1 MANKKNSQILEN
13 YEIGDSIG
21 KGRFAEV
28 FRAVKRDLGQEVAL
42 KILLPDWY
50 ENDMVRGQFMDQAKL
65 IARLRHPR
73 IVEALDLGEENG
85 RLYMAMEY
93 LPLGDLHQWLQ
104 SLDKKRP
111 VLLQVVTLVEDV
123 AAALDFIHSQKSQ
136 GEPLVH
142 GDVKPG
148 NILLTEE
155 RDSPGRLRAKLSDL
169 GLLTVLQKAVT
180 LSGSSTFPQSSP
192 LYISPEQANDLPPTP
207 FSDQYALGVV
217 AYELLTGQPPFAGG
231 SDVTVYRQ
239 HKQTPPQPP
248 SALVPDLPR
257 EIDEVLLRT
266 LAKDP
271 AGRYSNC
278 VSFARALR
286 QAVEIAEQKRFAE
299 RMAQARE
306 SLSEGQS
313 EKALLALEEARQIK
327 PDDGEVK
334 SLFEQAQKTAL
345 AARSYQEASDL
356 LDSARI
362 ESQKLRAE
370 APEYPDPQKLLVT
383 FAPPPPPWWQVM
395 IKRWKDVLI
404 ERSPLWLQSLLER
417 WKYALWFAIFLV
429 VLAILGSIN
438 HAATNETTDSDFQTR
453 VALFWTASPTI
464 TLTPTPTL
472 TPTLTPTPTA
482 TSTPSP
488 QPIAAENDSQ
498 VVLLRRL
505 DDVENAGTVRSVAFS
520 PIGDLFAAGSD
531 DGNLRI
537 WRVRDGLLRKR
548 IPAGAPVVSIAFS
561 PNGEILAAGL
571 GNGDITLWNAQSGES
586 LGEPL
591 RGHSDYVWSVAFSP
605 NGATL
610 ASGSHDRSIRLWNV
624 ESRQQFGSPLTGGY
638 AWNVAFSLN
647 GATLASGSEFETVR
661 LWDVENGQSLGVLLS
676 EKSGRVFSVAFSPVD
691 SNLLASG
698 SSDNTIRLWNVA
710 SQQEIGRLAGHSE
723 SVWRVAFSPDGATL
737 ASASSDDTIRLWD
750 VESQQKI
757 GDPLTGHSN
766 DVQSVSFSP
775 DGLWLASSSYNE
787 VFIWGVPRWDTLGT
801 PTLVPTV
808 TSTPTSTSTPV
819 FTP

>member
-1 MANKKNSQILEN
+1 MPDNKTSQIFEN
-13 YEIGDSIG
+13 YEIRDQIG

-50 ENDMVRGQFMDQAKL
+50 ENATVRGQFMEQAKL

-239 HKQTPPQPP
+239 HKQTQPQPP

-306 SLSEGQS
+306 ALGEGQS

-370 APEYPDPQKLLVT
+370 APDYPDPQKLLT
-383 FAPPPPPWWQVM
+383 QFAPRPPAWWQV
-395 IKRWKDVLI
+395 
-404 ERSPLWLQSLLER
+404 LLER
-417 WKYALWFAIFLV
+417 WKRALWVAAVFLI
-429 VLAILGSIN
+429 LAMMGIKIQGRPWI
-438 HAATNETTDSDFQTR
+438 AMAVQTPVFQTM
-453 VALFWTASPTI
+453 VGNYWTASPTI

-482 TSTPSP
+482 TLTPSP

-505 DDVENAGTVRSVAFS
+505 DDVENARYVRSVAFS
-520 PIGDLFAAGSD
+520 PTGGLFAASSD

-537 WRVRDGLLRKR
+537 WRVRDGLFLKK
-548 IPAGAPVVSIAFS
+548 IPAGAQVISIAFS
-561 PNGEILAAGL
+561 PDGEILAAGL
-571 GNGDITLWNAQSGES
+571 SNGDITLWNAQSGES
-586 LGEPL
+586 LGKPL
-591 RGHSDYVWSVAFSP
+591 KGHTNYVHTVAFSP

-610 ASGSHDRSIRLWNV
+610 ASGSSDGAIRLWDV
-624 ESRQQFGSPLTGGY
+624 ESRQPIGEPLTGHT
-638 AWNVAFSLN
+638 NSVRSVAFSPG
-647 GATLASGSEFETVR
+647 GATLASGSSDGAIR
-661 LWDVENGQSLGVLLS
+661 LWDVENGQFLGELLS
-676 EKSGRVFSVAFSPVD
+676 EKRSEVLSVAFSPVD
-691 SNLLASG
+691 GNLLASG
-698 SSDNTIRLWNVA
+698 YSDNTIRLWNVE
-710 SQQEIGRLAGHSE
+710 SQQEIGSLAGHNSY
-723 SVWRVAFSPDGATL
+723 VWSVAFSPDGATL
-737 ASASSDDTIRLWD
+737 ASGSWDDTIRLWD

-757 GDPLTGHSN
+757 GSLAGHSN
-766 DVQSVSFSP
+766 DVWSVSFSP
-775 DGLWLASSSYNE
+775 DGLWLASSAQNE
-787 VFIWGVPRWDTLGT
+787 VFLWGVPRWDTLGT
-801 PTLVPTV
+801 PTLVPTN
-808 TSTPTSTSTPV
+808 TPTPTSTSTPV
-819 FTP
+819 FAP